1 MPVAIPAPVVDL
13 REVTKSYDEGGRV
26 RVVLDRI
33 TTTLL
38 QGEVTVVVGR
48 SGSGKSTFLNLIGGI
63 DVPSS
68 GAVWV
73 GGARIERLSERE
85 RTLFRRRR
93 IGFVFQSFNL
103 VPTLTVI
110 ENLFLPLELNGW
122 EATTA
127 EARALR
133 ILDELGLADRAGSF
147 PDHLSGG
154 EQQRVAI
161 ARALVHEPDVLLADE
176 PTGNLD
182 LDTGRAVME
191 TLDGL
196 VRRAGKTL
204 VVVTHSREVMGLAD
218 RILTLDRGRLIELGP

>member
-1 MPVAIPAPVVDL
+1 MAILAPAVDL
-13 REVTKSYDEGGRV
+13 RDVTKSYDEGGRV

-33 TTTLL
+33 TATLL

-103 VPTLTVI
+103 VPTLTAI
-110 ENLFLPLELNGW
+110 ENLLLPLELNGW

-127 EARALR
+127 EARALG
-133 ILDELGLADRAGSF
+133 IFDELGLADRAGSF

-161 ARALVHEPDVLLADE
+161 ARALVHEPDVLL
-176 PTGNLD
+176 G
-182 LDTGRAVME
+182 
-191 TLDGL
+191 
-196 VRRAGKTL
+196 RRA
-204 VVVTHSREVMGLAD
+204 D
-218 RILTLDRGRLIELGP
+218 RQPRSGHGAGGHGDPGSARAPGGQDPGGRDP

>member
-1 MPVAIPAPVVDL
+1 MPAPVVDL
-13 REVTKSYDEGGRV
+13 CEVTKSYDEGGRV

-33 TTTLL
+33 TATL
-38 QGEVTVVVGR
+38 QKGEVTVVVGR

-73 GGARIERLSERE
+73 GGVRIERLCERE

-103 VPTLTVI
+103 VPTLTVM
-110 ENLFLPLELNGW
+110 ENLLLPLELNDW
-122 EATTA
+122 EAQTA
-127 EARALR
+127 EARALW

-147 PDHLSGG
+147 PNHLSGG

-191 TLDGL
+191 TLDRL

-218 RILTLDRGRLIELGP
+218 RILTLDRGRLIELRP

>member
-1 MPVAIPAPVVDL
+1 VPVAIPAPVVDL

-33 TTTLL
+33 TATLL

-63 DVPSS
+63 DIPSS

-103 VPTLTVI
+103 VPTLTAI
-110 ENLFLPLELNGW
+110 ENLLLPLELNGW

-127 EARALR
+127 EARALG
-133 ILDELGLADRAGSF
+133 ILDELRLADRAGSF

-191 TLDGL
+191 TLDRL
-196 VRRAGKTL
+196 VHRAGKTL

>member
-1 MPVAIPAPVVDL
+1 VAIPAPIVDL

-33 TTTLL
+33 TATLL
-38 QGEVTVVVGR
+38 PGEVTVVVGR

-110 ENLFLPLELNGW
+110 ENLLLPLELNGW

-127 EARALR
+127 QARALG

-161 ARALVHEPDVLLADE
+161 GRALVHEPDVLLADE

>member
-1 MPVAIPAPVVDL
+1 MAIPAPVVDL

-33 TTTLL
+33 TATLL

-48 SGSGKSTFLNLIGGI
+48 SGSGKSTFLNLISGI

-73 GGARIERLSERE
+73 GGARIERLCERE

-110 ENLFLPLELNGW
+110 ENLFLPLELNDW
-122 EATTA
+122 EATTG
-127 EARALR
+127 EARALG

-161 ARALVHEPDVLLADE
+161 ARALVHEPDVLLCDE

-191 TLDGL
+191 TLDRL

-204 VVVTHSREVMGLAD
+204 VVATHSREVMGLAD

>member
-1 MPVAIPAPVVDL
+1 MAILAPAVDL
-13 REVTKSYDEGGRV
+13 RAVTKSYDEGGRV

-93 IGFVFQSFNL
+93 IGFVFQTFNL
-103 VPTLTVI
+103 VPTLTAI
-110 ENLFLPLELNGW
+110 ENLLLPLELNGW
-122 EATTA
+122 EVTTA
-127 EARALR
+127 EARALG

-161 ARALVHEPDVLLADE
+161 ARALVHEPDVLLCDE

-182 LDTGRAVME
+182 LDTGRTVME
-191 TLDGL
+191 TLDRL

-218 RILTLDRGRLIELGP
+218 RILTLDRGRLIEFGP

>member
-1 MPVAIPAPVVDL
+1 VAIPAPAVDL
-13 REVTKSYDEGGRV
+13 CEVTKSYDEGGRV

-33 TTTLL
+33 TATL
-38 QGEVTVVVGR
+38 QKGEVTVVVGR

-73 GGARIERLSERE
+73 GGARIERLCERE

-103 VPTLTVI
+103 VPTLTVM
-110 ENLFLPLELNGW
+110 ENLLLPLELNGW
-122 EATTA
+122 EAQTA
-127 EARALR
+127 EARALG

-147 PDHLSGG
+147 PNHLSGG

-191 TLDGL
+191 TLDRL

-218 RILTLDRGRLIELGP
+218 RILTLDRGRLIELRP

>member
-1 MPVAIPAPVVDL
+1 VAIPAPVVDL